1 MPRLVLGI
9 AVVLVLSLAIG
20 CSKQDGPK
28 LPSSTGASSAK
39 APAPA
44 GNAHI
49 HPDGVPGGAAASA
62 TEDDCCPPEGAT
74 AGPVTGNEAGHE
86 CCCNELK
93 PGCKCGHCSGAIP
106 VCHCKHDK
114 KPGE

>member
-1 MPRLVLGI
+1 MFRLALGF
-9 AVVLVLSLAIG
+9 ALVVALVFG

-28 LPSSTGASSAK
+28 LPSSTAGPSAQ

-44 GNAHI
+44 ANPHV
-49 HPDGVPGGAAASA
+49 HPDGVPGQPVSAAQ
-62 TEDDCCPPEGAT
+62 EDDCCPPEGVV

-86 CCCNELK
+86 CRCSELK

-106 VCHCKHDK
+106 VCHCKHEK